1 MGEPASK
8 RPRRADAL
16 PPLYSAV
23 ASSKGRKLT
32 LEDVP
37 VALDAMEGAEELAF
51 YAIFDGHGGRAV
63 ADFAASRLPSLVAE
77 RVRAASDSPTVKEA
91 LRTAFKECD
100 KETLDQ
106 AAGEGWDDGCCVI
119 SLLIDRRCTP
129 ARAYVANLGDSRA
142 YACVMPPESIK
153 IRAVAL
159 SKDHNAVDPGERK
172 RIEAAGGRVEGG
184 RVNGMLEVSR
194 SLGDRKLKAMLK
206 GQGLIASPDVTSF
219 VIGPEQRFV
228 LLACDGVWKV
238 YSGLQCVETL
248 HEALPKMD
256 ARRRELAEQ
265 LDDPVAFAGLTKE
278 THATLVRERELA
290 NEEGCLRKLLH
301 EAVHVRHAKDNCTML
316 LVRLPEALSPSLGKA
331 DRGIAV
337 TSGVQ
342 TSS

>member
-106 AAGEGWDDGCCVI
+106 
-119 SLLIDRRCTP
+119 
-129 ARAYVANLGDSRA
+129 
-142 YACVMPPESIK
+142 
-153 IRAVAL
+153 
-159 SKDHNAVDPGERK
+159 
-172 RIEAAGGRVEGG
+172 
-184 RVNGMLEVSR
+184 
-194 SLGDRKLKAMLK
+194 DRK
-206 GQGLIASPDVTSF
+206 SV
-219 VIGPEQRFV
+219 V
-228 LLACDGVWKV
+228 
-238 YSGLQCVETL
+238 
-248 HEALPKMD
+248 
-256 ARRRELAEQ
+256 
-265 LDDPVAFAGLTKE
+265 
-278 THATLVRERELA
+278 
-290 NEEGCLRKLLH
+290 
-301 EAVHVRHAKDNCTML
+301 
-316 LVRLPEALSPSLGKA
+316 
-331 DRGIAV
+331 
-337 TSGVQ
+337 
-342 TSS
+342 